1 MRQARC
7 FSALRLPRR
16 IAATARR
23 GFAGAE
29 THGGDDIHKVERLVC
44 DFSVTTNALG
54 PVPGALDAV
63 RRLFENGDHA
73 SAGVWSMPFNKG
85 DARQS
90 GNQAGECTGIS
101 GEVSSNAAIEHY
113 PKRADDELELLTAA
127 FLRGDANAEVTRSQL
142 IFGNG
147 ASEKVLSQSLHGS
160 SVPGV
165 SAGL

>member
-1 MRQARC
+1 MAAICMRQARC

-16 IAATARR
+16 IAVATARR

-147 ASEKVLSQSLHGS
+147 ASELIDL
-160 SVPGV
+160 
-165 SAGL
+165 L